1 MLVIKEHIR
10 RSFRF
15 NLLIV
20 LLLSMVLYVL
30 FFSSLRVITRHGK
43 ESKVP
48 LVVERDVRMALN
60 QLEALGF
67 DVEIDSAYDPAKKPY
82 IVLSQ
87 MPEVNAVVKT
97 GRTVFLTVN
106 KAIPP
111 LTPMPN
117 LQNLSFRSA
126 ELILRSNKLILGD
139 TSYKP
144 DIANGAILSQL
155 YKGQEIRPGTMVP
168 QGSRI
173 DLVIGD
179 GLGNTEFNVPD
190 VVGLT
195 YDEASSM
202 LNGNG
207 LSITAIWEGDITDSA
222 MAIVYVQYP
231 SAINEVNAPNRIKQ
245 GDVVDIR
252 IKQNPAPE
260 ELQHN
265 KGEAKPVN
273 IEKGAST
280 NNQSPEDYQ

>member
-1 MLVIKEHIR
+1 M
-10 RSFRF
+10 
-15 NLLIV
+15 
-20 LLLSMVLYVL
+20 
-30 FFSSLRVITRHGK
+30 
-43 ESKVP
+43 
-48 LVVERDVRMALN
+48 
-60 QLEALGF
+60 
-67 DVEIDSAYDPAKKPY
+67 
-82 IVLSQ
+82 
-87 MPEVNAVVKT
+87 
-97 GRTVFLTVN
+97 TVN

-117 LQNLSFRSA
+117 LLNLSFRSA
-126 ELILRSNKLILGD
+126 ELILKSNKLILGD
-139 TSYKP
+139 TNYKP
-144 DIANGAILSQL
+144 DIASGAILSQL
-155 YKGQEIRPGTMVP
+155 YKGQEIRPGMMVP

-190 VVGLT
+190 VIGLT

-202 LNGNG
+202 LNGSG
-207 LSITAIWEGDITDSA
+207 LTITAIWEGDIADSA

-252 IKQNPAPE
+252 IKQNPSAE

-273 IEKGAST
+273 TEKGNST
-280 NNQSPEDYQ
+280 PNQTPEDYN